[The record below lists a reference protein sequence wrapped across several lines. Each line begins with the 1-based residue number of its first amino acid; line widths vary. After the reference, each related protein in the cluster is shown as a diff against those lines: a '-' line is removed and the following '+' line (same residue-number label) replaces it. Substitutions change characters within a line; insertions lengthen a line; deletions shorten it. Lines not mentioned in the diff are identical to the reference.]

1 MNKNG
6 SEFGLISHFGQ
17 IRSVLHR
24 IEDGI
29 LVAILGLMIGLA
41 VLQIVLRNF
50 FGAGIIYGDMLV
62 RILVLWIGLVG
73 AMVAARQNKHIS
85 IDLVARYLPGRLN
98 LPVKA
103 FVELFTSVVCS
114 LAAFYSYVFVRS
126 EFYEGGSAFGQ
137 VPVWMCEAII
147 PVAFTV
153 MAMRYLMM
161 ALIKLNTIFT
171 RNTGQ

>member
-17 IRSVLHR
+17 IRSVLHW

-29 LVAILGLMIGLA
+29 LVAILCLMIGLA

-50 FGAGIIYGDMLV
+50 FGAGIVYGDMLV

-85 IDLVARYLPGRLN
+85 IDLVARYLPNHFN
-98 LPVKA
+98 LPVQA
-103 FVELFTSVVCS
+103 LVELFVAVVCA

-126 EFYEGGSAFGQ
+126 EFYDGGTAFGQ
-137 VPVWMCEAII
+137 VPVWVCEAII
-147 PVAFTV
+147 PIALAV
-153 MAMRYLMM
+153 MALRYLMM
-161 ALIKLNTIFT
+161 SVIKVNAILR
-171 RNTGQ
+171 RNTDE